1 MKQAELSPASP
12 AARRRAPY
20 AHVQKPSK
28 PAVNPQWK
36 ILGDLVTG
44 MRYLPIN
51 AGAIATLRALL
62 SCRADAGTVVYA
74 GNRCLAKRA
83 DGIDERTLTRHLSHL
98 CQIGFLA
105 RKCSP
110 NGKRFAKKRGQ
121 GQVEIFGIDL
131 APFFER
137 ATELALLARRA
148 EEEDRLVDHLRDT
161 LSELRYLLQ
170 TNGLAPD
177 LVEELALQRRRK
189 PNLPVMRSLELK
201 ARALLEE
208 AKVTVTCTSPGDL
221 PVARAADLSANDSQN
236 VCHIQNHPHRES
248 QPRALHEAAS
258 PVQHVKS
265 FELDFGREETAARY
279 EPARESHEEVCRYA
293 DEVLAGFR
301 AKLAGNIPVSENVV
315 TAEAEKE
322 RRTEGVPIAFPEGDA
337 ETETNSETT
346 QTAKQPEGNAPTSR
360 KWLARREGHE
370 ADAGSIPL
378 SVDAILA
385 ACPTARSLEPDHPSS
400 WSELV
405 QFAWKIGGWLGFH
418 RDLMSE
424 ACTSLGQQG
433 LAVTLLGLCERQ
445 DKLRQPAAYLRS
457 VMRRPGFRPESLLGL
472 AAGDAR
478 FA

>member
-20 AHVQKPSK
+20 AYVPK
-28 PAVNPQWK
+28 PAKPAANPQWK

-44 MRYLPIN
+44 MRYLPVN

-83 DGIDERTLTRHLSHL
+83 DGIDERTLTRHVSHL
-98 CQIGFLA
+98 CQIGFLS
-105 RKCSP
+105 RKSSP

-121 GQVEIFGIDL
+121 GQVEVFGIDL

-148 EEEDRLVDHLRDT
+148 QEEDRLIDHLRDT

-170 TNGLAPD
+170 TNGLAPE
-177 LVEELALQRRRK
+177 LVDELALQRRRK
-189 PNLPVMRSLELK
+189 PNLPVMRCLELK

-208 AKVTVTCTSPGDL
+208 AKVCFTCTSPDDL
-221 PVARAADLSANDSQN
+221 PAARAADLSVNDSQN
-236 VCHIQNHPHRES
+236 VCHIQTHPHRES
-248 QPRALHEAAS
+248 QPRALHEPGYS
-258 PVQHVKS
+258 VQHEKS
-265 FELDFGREETAARY
+265 FESDLRREEIVPDDAVAPER
-279 EPARESHEEVCRYA
+279 REEVCRYA

-301 AKLAGNIPVSENVV
+301 AKLAGNMPAAESVES
-315 TAEAEKE
+315 AEAEKE
-322 RRTEGVPIAFPEGDA
+322 SSAKQAPAALHEGDA
-337 ETETNSETT
+337 EGQDAHQGT
-346 QTAKQPEGNAPTSR
+346 PEGTQPDRDAPR
-360 KWLARREGHE
+360 FPKPNPRRERHE
-370 ADAGSIPL
+370 ADGNAMPL

-385 ACPTARSLEPDHPSS
+385 ACPTARSLEPCHPST

-405 QFAWKIGGWLGFH
+405 QFAWKIGGWLGFP
-418 RDLMSE
+418 RELMSE

-472 AAGDAR
+472 AAEDAR